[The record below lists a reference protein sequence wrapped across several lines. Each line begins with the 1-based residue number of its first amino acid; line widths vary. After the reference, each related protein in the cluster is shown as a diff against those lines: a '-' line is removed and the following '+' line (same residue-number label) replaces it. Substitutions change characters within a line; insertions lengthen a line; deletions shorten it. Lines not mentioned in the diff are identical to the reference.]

1 MPLTAGCRMETDMI
15 KRMILKIAAI
25 AAAIYGLL
33 FAVFYFDL
41 DGKFLFYVWE
51 PLICRHYDRIKRRD
65 NTKTPYDM
73 KKDS

>member
-1 MPLTAGCRMETDMI
+1 MPLTAGGRMETDMI
-15 KRMILKIAAI
+15 KRMILKITAI
-25 AAAIYGLL
+25 AAAVYGLL

-41 DGKFLFYVWE
+41 DGKLLLYVWE